1 MPTNVGADWP
11 EKFTFDDVLLLPGY
25 SEVIPSE
32 VDLGTVLARDIALR
46 IPIVSAA
53 MDTVTESEM
62 AIALAQEGGM
72 GVVHKNL
79 SIESQCGHVRRVKRS
94 ESGIVVDPVTIS
106 VDALLRDAVALASR
120 NGISGFPVVDGD
132 RLVGMLTNRDY
143 QFEEDMDRP
152 VRELMTPADRLI
164 TAPHGTDAGEALL
177 LLRAHR
183 LEKLPLVDSDMRIKG
198 LVTAKDVHKAIAYPE
213 ACKDSRGRLR
223 VGAAVGVGAEASE
236 RAAALVEAGVD
247 CLFVDTSHG
256 HSSRVIA
263 MVGSLRSA
271 FPDMA
276 IVAGNVVTP
285 AAVDALADAGA
296 DCIKIGVGPGS
307 ICTTRVVAGVGCP
320 QVSAVLEC
328 SRAASARGLRTI
340 ADGGIKYSGDIVKAL
355 AAGASSVMI
364 GSLFAGTTESPGETI
379 IYKGRKFKIY
389 RGMGSLGAMREG
401 SADRY
406 FQEGRDQRKL
416 VPEGIEGMVPFKGP
430 LRDYVFQLNGGLRA
444 GMGYVGAA
452 SLPELPARA
461 RFVRITSAGLRES
474 HAHDVMITKEAPN
487 YSTES
492 DAF

>member
-1 MPTNVGADWP
+1 MRTTDCSAWP
-11 EKFTFDDVLLLPGY
+11 ERFTFDDVLLLPGY
-25 SEVIPSE
+25 SEVLPAE
-32 VDLGTVLARDIALR
+32 VDLGTVLARNINLR

-53 MDTVTESEM
+53 MDTVTESEL

-72 GVVHKNL
+72 GVIHKNL
-79 SIESQCGHVRRVKRS
+79 TIDVQCEQVRRVKRS
-94 ESGIVVDPVTIS
+94 ESGIVVDPVTIP
-106 VDALLRDAVALASR
+106 VDSLLRDAVELAER
-120 NGISGFPVVDGD
+120 NGVSGFPVVEDG

-143 QFEEDMDRP
+143 QFEEDPSRP
-152 VRELMTPADRLI
+152 IRELMTPVDRLI
-164 TAPHGTDAGEALL
+164 TAPQGTDPGEALV

-183 LEKLPLVDSDMRIKG
+183 LEKLPLVDEQMRVKG
-198 LVTAKDVHKAIAYPE
+198 LVTAKDVHKAIACPE

-223 VGAAVGVGAEASE
+223 VGAAVGVGPEAPE
-236 RAAALVEAGVD
+236 RASALVSAGVD
-247 CLFVDTSHG
+247 CIFIDTAHG
-256 HSSRVIA
+256 HSARVIA
-263 MVGSLRSA
+263 MVERLRSEH
-271 FPDMA
+271 PDIA
-276 IVAGNVVTP
+276 LVAGNVVTGE
-285 AAVDALADAGA
+285 AVAALADVGA
-296 DCIKIGVGPGS
+296 DCVKVGVGPGS
-307 ICTTRVVAGVGCP
+307 ICTTRVIAGVGCP

-328 SRAASARGLRTI
+328 STVAAGRGIHII
-340 ADGGIKYSGDIVKAL
+340 ADGGIKYSGDMVKAL
-355 AAGASSVMI
+355 AAGACSVMI

-389 RGMGSLGAMREG
+389 RGMGSIGAMREG

-406 FQEGRDQRKL
+406 FQEGSDHRKL

-430 LRDYVFQLNGGLRA
+430 LKDYVFQLIGGLRA

-452 SLPELPARA
+452 SVHELPSKA